1 MGRRVVVAWAMLLDA
16 SARPRS
22 RAAALSVVA
31 ATALAA
37 ASPAPADDHTHLK
50 GRGAGV
56 VTPATVACP
65 AGFTPLSLTGMGRAS
80 HLGRYTWA
88 STECFNFTT
97 LVTVDGRFTLTA
109 ANGDALTGTYSGGA
123 TVVGGIAT
131 FEDQAVVTG
140 GTGRFAG
147 ASGNLVVRGT
157 AVAATMTYEHRL
169 SGTISRPDDD
179 EDENEDD
186 D

>member
-1 MGRRVVVAWAMLLDA
+1 MLLNTPA
-16 SARPRS
+16 VPRLL
-22 RAAALSVVA
+22 AAALGVVA
-31 ATALAA
+31 VTALAA
-37 ASPAPADDHTHLK
+37 ASPALADDHTHLK

-65 AGFTPLSLTGMGRAS
+65 AGYTPLSLTGTGRAS

-131 FEDQAVVTG
+131 FEDQAVITG

-147 ASGNLVVRGT
+147 ASGDLVNRGT
-157 AVAATMTYEHRL
+157 AVVAMMTYEHRL

-179 EDENEDD
+179 AGEDEDEDD

>member
-1 MGRRVVVAWAMLLDA
+1 MPLNAPAL
-16 SARPRS
+16 PRS
-22 RAAALSVVA
+22 LAAALGVLA

-37 ASPAPADDHTHLK
+37 ASPALADDHTHLK
-50 GRGAGV
+50 GRGAGA
-56 VTPATVACP
+56 VTLATVACP
-65 AGFTPLSLTGMGRAS
+65 TGYTPLALTGTGRAR

-123 TVVGGIAT
+123 TVAGEVAT
-131 FEDQAVVTG
+131 FDDQAVITS
-140 GTGRFAG
+140 GTGRFEG

-157 AVAATMTYEHRL
+157 AVAAAMTYEHRL

-179 EDENEDD
+179 ADEDEDEDD
-186 D
+186 DD